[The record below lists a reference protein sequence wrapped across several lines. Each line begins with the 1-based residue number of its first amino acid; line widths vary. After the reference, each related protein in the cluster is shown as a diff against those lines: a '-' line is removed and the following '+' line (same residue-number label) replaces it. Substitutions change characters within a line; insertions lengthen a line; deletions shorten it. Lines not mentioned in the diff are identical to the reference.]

1 LEEKCE
7 HAFVS
12 IKGSPY
18 QRFRRTL
25 ETGNPLLVRAAAA
38 ELGHVSLADALAI
51 CLVLLEHEPGLYGR
65 AAARWTARYCLEVR
79 GVGLEEALGVL
90 SAMQLMAAADRVL
103 GQRQLLELCRARSLG
118 EVCGVLERAS
128 VR

>member
-1 LEEKCE
+1 M
-7 HAFVS
+7 
-12 IKGSPY
+12 
-18 QRFRRTL
+18 
-25 ETGNPLLVRAAAA
+25 LL
-38 ELGHVSLADALAI
+38 D
-51 CLVLLEHEPGLYGR
+51 HEPEPYGR

-79 GVGLEEALGVL
+79 EVGLEEALGVL
-90 SAMQLMAAADRVL
+90 SAVQLMAAADRAL